1 MSNGGGVRMG
11 LSHDCPL
18 FPHALPTGGSGGR
31 HYCRRRGGAG
41 SSNSP
46 SRRGELNELAELALM
61 TPSIEALIYSY
72 ESSGQQ
78 STHCTNSR
86 SFANDSHNRP
96 FFII

>member
-1 MSNGGGVRMG
+1 
-11 LSHDCPL
+11 
-18 FPHALPTGGSGGR
+18 
-31 HYCRRRGGAG
+31 
-41 SSNSP
+41 
-46 SRRGELNELAELALM
+46 M

-96 FFII
+96 FFIMKFIMNVDQNAACCTVWLVN